1 MSKNIFYTIF
11 NANFSFLYSHLVGAP
26 RLLILSFR
34 MYANDNLN
42 FYDKY
47 SRGWRESKFRG
58 KKEDYDTFSLFY
70 LREKAQQKC

>member
-1 MSKNIFYTIF
+1 MIFDNVKKYILYNF
-11 NANFSFLYSHLVGAP
+11 LNANFSFLYSHLVGAP

-47 SRGWRESKFRG
+47 SRGWERIKV
-58 KKEDYDTFSLFY
+58 
-70 LREKAQQKC
+70 